1 MFHYLSLIR
10 LLIFQTNEIESSI
23 RTSIKM
29 SLDVGWEKIDMLEK
43 VIREKVVERVRYGL
57 TGYVQCLG

>member
-1 MFHYLSLIR
+1 
-10 LLIFQTNEIESSI
+10 
-23 RTSIKM
+23 M